1 MFKCSKVTNLH
12 EFTKKSFFYSCL
24 EKFTVY
30 RPLWKQQ
37 KININAVQT
46 QCHIRN
52 VNTKKVYLIILII
65 DVWSSRLA
73 TKQLSN
79 INLEL
84 FNTSEKIWS
93 LTFLLSIYQKKVWTQ
108 YFSGHYK
115 LDPLYFWHLSCFSIS
130 KTL

>member
-1 MFKCSKVTNLH
+1 MLNCAPTWRCERPVCRKPMALEASSTVKCLLIGMFKCSKVINLH

-46 QCHIRN
+46 KCHVRN
-52 VNTKKVYLIILII
+52 VNTKMVYSIILII
-65 DVWSSRLA
+65 DVWRTRLA

-79 INLEL
+79 TNYNFFI
-84 FNTSEKIWS
+84 
-93 LTFLLSIYQKKVWTQ
+93 LLKK
-108 YFSGHYK
+108 YG
-115 LDPLYFWHLSCFSIS
+115 P
-130 KTL
+130 